1 MFFRKSKHKWKCVN
15 GQTWLFLLPAANR
28 WGKCGEPLFKC
39 DRIGATA
46 NKWGWST
53 WAPWTD
59 AYDHC
64 QSESTKPSHSC
75 PDSTSSRM
83 VTISY
88 YFYLNFNYYCG
99 KCAEK
104 KPQGLLW
111 DVKLSLNGII
121 WESSA
126 NFLTRQHTTVFS
138 KVRVESSES
147 GHTWTLSSAT
157 TSSRDDD
164 SESD

>member
-1 MFFRKSKHKWKCVN
+1 MCLRKSKHKWKCVN

-59 AYDHC
+59 ACDHC
-64 QSESTKPSHSC
+64 QSASTKPSHSC

-88 YFYLNFNYYCG
+88 CFYLHFNYYCG

-111 DVKLSLNGII
+111 DV
-121 WESSA
+121 ESERNVRELCQFSHKT
-126 NFLTRQHTTVFS
+126 LFS
-138 KVRVESSES
+138 KLRVKSSEI

-157 TSSRDDD
+157 TSSWDDD